1 MLVAFELW
9 NFGSWSVDCGLYTCT
24 GVGFSIIIC
33 VYLLFRIYFILNMYV
48 LFLCILR
55 GNKRNGDVF
64 LVGVSSKGDVFN
76 WFYLFSFLDRFQVW
90 SFVEDPHVVSSDRL
104 EAQHQLQNEAGS
116 SSASLRLLSRS
127 RAAFNS
133 VNLVN
138 LGLG

>member
-1 MLVAFELW
+1 MFC
-9 NFGSWSVDCGLYTCT
+9 F
-24 GVGFSIIIC
+24 
-33 VYLLFRIYFILNMYV
+33 
-48 LFLCILR
+48 
-55 GNKRNGDVF
+55 DVF
-64 LVGVSSKGDVFN
+64 YVATNAMVMCFWLVFLPKEMCSIGY
-76 WFYLFSFLDRFQVW
+76 YLFSFLDRFQVW

-104 EAQHQLQNEAGS
+104 EAQHQLQNETGS